1 VYALDYGDR
10 GCFLNPK
17 QKCYF
22 TSLRF
27 PPFDHTVYQGG
38 EDMKTKHTVL
48 LYILILSLGT
58 ILSLYIPK
66 QEMAAQETMVIPD
79 EAIRLRILANS
90 DLDGDQNVKRLV
102 RDEVNKEITNW
113 VSNLTS
119 QDEAKAVIKE
129 GLPQLQKIAEDVI
142 AAEGMDQSVKVE
154 FGKVDFPTK
163 LYGQYLYPAGEY
175 EAVLITL
182 GKGEGANWW
191 CVLYP
196 PLCFLDFST
205 GNAVRSTGFETK
217 VEASGNE
224 VTEVDPE
231 DAESADVEQQ
241 PEEDTI
247 AYKQVE
253 VEAVEAGVIDEEEKV
268 EMPVEEE
275 VKKQEK
281 QVQEKVE
288 KQEEPVFVEDQEEEV
303 EVRFFVVDLFK
314 GLFK

>member
-1 VYALDYGDR
+1 MK
-10 GCFLNPK
+10 PK

-27 PPFDHTVYQGG
+27 PHFDHTVYQGG

-129 GLPQLQKIAEDVI
+129 GLPQLQKIAEDVV

-224 VTEVDPE
+224 VTEVAPE
-231 DAESADVEQQ
+231 DATQVS
-241 PEEDTI
+241 EDDSEDDMI

-253 VEAVEAGVIDEEEKV
+253 VEAVEAGVIDEAVK
-268 EMPVEEE
+268 EE
-275 VKKQEK
+275 VKAPANKE
-281 QVQEKVE
+281 EEASVE
-288 KQEEPVFVEDQEEEV
+288 KEEPVFVEDSEEEEV

-314 GLFK
+314 GLFN

>member
-1 VYALDYGDR
+1 
-10 GCFLNPK
+10 
-17 QKCYF
+17 
-22 TSLRF
+22 
-27 PPFDHTVYQGG
+27 
-38 EDMKTKHTVL
+38 MKTKHTVL

-129 GLPQLQKIAEDVI
+129 GLPQLQKIAEDVV
-142 AAEGMDQSVKVE
+142 AAEGLDQSVKVE

-231 DAESADVEQQ
+231 DAESADVEQ
-241 PEEDTI
+241 PEDDTI

-275 VKKQEK
+275 VKTQEK

>member
-1 VYALDYGDR
+1 
-10 GCFLNPK
+10 
-17 QKCYF
+17 
-22 TSLRF
+22 
-27 PPFDHTVYQGG
+27 
-38 EDMKTKHTVL
+38 MKTKHTVL

-66 QEMAAQETMVIPD
+66 QEMAAQETMVIPE

-102 RDEVNKEITNW
+102 RDEVNKEITKW
-113 VSNLTS
+113 VSTLTS

-129 GLPQLQKIAEDVI
+129 GLPQLQKIAEDVV

-217 VEASGNE
+217 VQASGNE

-231 DAESADVEQQ
+231 DAVSEDVEQ
-241 PEEDTI
+241 PEDDTI

-253 VEAVEAGVIDEEEKV
+253 VEAVEAGVIDEEEK
-268 EMPVEEE
+268 EEAPVEEE
-275 VKKQEK
+275 VKKQEE
-281 QVQEKVE
+281 QVEEKVE
-288 KQEEPVFVEDQEEEV
+288 KPEEPVFVEDQDEEEV

-314 GLFK
+314 GLFNK

>member
-1 VYALDYGDR
+1 
-10 GCFLNPK
+10 
-17 QKCYF
+17 
-22 TSLRF
+22 
-27 PPFDHTVYQGG
+27 
-38 EDMKTKHTVL
+38 MKTKHTVL

-90 DLDGDQNVKRLV
+90 DLDEDQNVKRLV
-102 RDEVNKEITNW
+102 RDEVNKEITKW
-113 VSNLTS
+113 VSTLTS

-129 GLPQLQKIAEDVI
+129 GLPQLQEIAEEVV
-142 AAEGMDQSVKVE
+142 AAEGMNQSVKVE
-154 FGKVDFPTK
+154 FGKVEFPTK

-224 VTEVDPE
+224 VTEVDSENATQVSE
-231 DAESADVEQQ
+231 DDV
-241 PEEDTI
+241 I

-253 VEAVEAGVIDEEEKV
+253 VEAVEAGVMPEQDKEEGNA
-268 EMPVEEE
+268 PVEKE
-275 VKKQEK
+275 VEAS
-281 QVQEKVE
+281 VQK
-288 KQEEPVFVEDQEEEV
+288 EEPVFVEDTEEEEV

-314 GLFK
+314 GLFN

>member
-1 VYALDYGDR
+1 
-10 GCFLNPK
+10 
-17 QKCYF
+17 
-22 TSLRF
+22 
-27 PPFDHTVYQGG
+27 
-38 EDMKTKHTVL
+38 MKTKHTVL
-48 LYILILSLGT
+48 LYIMILSLGT

-66 QEMAAQETMVIPD
+66 QEMTAQETMVIPD

-129 GLPQLQKIAEDVI
+129 GLPQLQKIAEDVV

-231 DAESADVEQQ
+231 DADSEDVEQ
-241 PEEDTI
+241 PEDDTI

-253 VEAVEAGVIDEEEKV
+253 VEAVEAGVIDEEEK
-268 EMPVEEE
+268 EEAPVEEE
-275 VKKQEK
+275 VKKHEEQVEK
-281 QVQEKVE
+281 KVE
-288 KQEEPVFVEDQEEEV
+288 KQEEPVFVEDQEEEEV

-314 GLFK
+314 GLFSK

>member
-1 VYALDYGDR
+1 
-10 GCFLNPK
+10 
-17 QKCYF
+17 
-22 TSLRF
+22 
-27 PPFDHTVYQGG
+27 
-38 EDMKTKHTVL
+38 MKTKHTVL

-66 QEMAAQETMVIPD
+66 QEMAAQETMVIPE

-90 DLDGDQNVKRLV
+90 DLDQDQNVKRLV
-102 RDEVNKEITNW
+102 RDEVNKEITKW
-113 VSNLTS
+113 VSTLIS
-119 QDEAKAVIKE
+119 QDEAKSVIKE
-129 GLPQLQKIAEDVI
+129 GLPELQKIAEEVV
-142 AAEGMDQSVKVE
+142 ATEGMDQSVKVE

-231 DAESADVEQQ
+231 ETVEDDLKAENVE
-241 PEEDTI
+241 PAEEEVT

-253 VEAVEAGVIDEEEKV
+253 VEAEEAGAMEEDEQVEVMNEK
-268 EMPVEEE
+268 EGT
-275 VKKQEK
+275 
-281 QVQEKVE
+281 
-288 KQEEPVFVEDQEEEV
+288 KQEEPVFVEDKEEEV

-314 GLFK
+314 GLFNN

>member
-1 VYALDYGDR
+1 
-10 GCFLNPK
+10 
-17 QKCYF
+17 
-22 TSLRF
+22 
-27 PPFDHTVYQGG
+27 
-38 EDMKTKHTVL
+38 MKTKHTVL

-129 GLPQLQKIAEDVI
+129 GLPQLQKIAEDVV
-142 AAEGMDQSVKVE
+142 AEEGMDQSVKVE

-268 EMPVEEE
+268 EMPVEDE